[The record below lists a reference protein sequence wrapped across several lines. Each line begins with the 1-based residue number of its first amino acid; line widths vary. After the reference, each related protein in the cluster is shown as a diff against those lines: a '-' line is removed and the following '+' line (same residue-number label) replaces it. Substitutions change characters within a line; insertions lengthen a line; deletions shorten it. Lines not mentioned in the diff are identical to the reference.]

1 LNDTALLL
9 QQALAARFGE
19 DLVIPPGTQGL
30 DELLRIATQV
40 SHRRWADTPVAPA
53 LLRLLA
59 ACALSAPSK
68 SDLQQTEI
76 VEVRDPE
83 KRDAVQTLIP
93 SMPWIRGAPAF
104 LVFCGSGRRLRRLF
118 SRRGDA
124 YPNEHLDGFF
134 NPAVD
139 ASLVMMNFMRAATAA
154 GLACCPISAVRD
166 RAAPLSSILGLP
178 EHVFPV
184 AGLCVGFPAETLS
197 VNPRIALP
205 ASLHVDRIEASQRA
219 DGVGSA
225 EVADAGDEAKASID
239 ASVADYDRRWLA
251 ARDRRA
257 AAPPA
262 DATTPRPAWSDE
274 KVKQFSTPQHADWGA
289 FVRSAGFDP
298 S

>member
-1 LNDTALLL
+1 LNDTAMLL

-19 DLVIPPGTQGL
+19 DLAVPPGTQGL
-30 DELLRIATQV
+30 EELLRIATQV
-40 SHRRWADTPVAPA
+40 SHRRWADTPVTPG

-76 VEVRDPE
+76 VEIRDPV
-83 KRDAVQTLIP
+83 KRDAAQALIP

-118 SRRGDA
+118 ARRGGD

-139 ASLVMMNFMRAATAA
+139 ASLVMMNFMRAATAV
-154 GLACCPISAVRD
+154 GLVCCPISAVRD
-166 RAAPLSSILGLP
+166 RAHALSTLLGLP

-197 VNPRIALP
+197 VNPRLP
-205 ASLHVDRIEASQRA
+205 LSASLHVDRIDATDA
-219 DGVGSA
+219 TDGTA
-225 EVADAGDEAKASID
+225 AGDAEID

-257 AAPPA
+257 TPPPA